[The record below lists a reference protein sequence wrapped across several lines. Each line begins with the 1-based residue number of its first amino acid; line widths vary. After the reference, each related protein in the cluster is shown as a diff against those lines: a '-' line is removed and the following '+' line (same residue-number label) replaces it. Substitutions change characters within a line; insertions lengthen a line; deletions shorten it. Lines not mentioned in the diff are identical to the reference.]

1 MAVGRLWSQSEP
13 ACPRSAC
20 FSRERVR
27 TSTSRIIP
35 DHFFAILRILLL
47 SLSGDRIRCG
57 PTCPEGSIR
66 SHLPVT
72 LPDPSC
78 HSRRPLPVIPAVFS
92 GNPVKIIFIQD
103 SIGGSYLLGKASM
116 TSEYRTGLEP
126 APQGMKRKDG
136 FPINNVG
143 NDRRGS

>member
-1 MAVGRLWSQSEP
+1 MRPYMPRRLDPQP
-13 ACPRSAC
+13 
-20 FSRERVR
+20 
-27 TSTSRIIP
+27 
-35 DHFFAILRILLL
+35 
-47 SLSGDRIRCG
+47 
-57 PTCPEGSIR
+57 
-66 SHLPVT
+66 LPVMKNPGFPINNVGNDRRGSFRMKEKHRRT
-72 LPDPSC
+72 DSPS
-78 HSRRPLPVIPAVFS
+78 PLPVIPAVFS
-92 GNPVKIIFIQD
+92 GNPVKIIFIQS